1 MYKFCLS
8 HKYYNHMD
16 NLNYQPVGQGQNIFP
31 KHWMT
36 DNTGDN
42 ICEKNKY
49 YDMYTFHYWLWKNY
63 LDKFEKEKWICFS
76 TYRRFWEKM
85 NFDNDAELKD
95 KIIQTP
101 PNEWKNFETIL
112 TEPTDLR
119 NIKISKIW
127 KKGKKILI
135 KNPSV
140 LFNRNKRNIK
150 FHFDLMHY
158 EGNLDKAVDLIDSKD
173 KNEFIDYLNNETSV
187 NFWNLFCCNS
197 PLLLGRWYED
207 VFTWLFKCEKIFGFK
222 NLSGYETGRIY
233 AYLAERYL
241 PFWFKK
247 YSTTRTW
254 PIYFYDHEK
263 FNK

>member
-1 MYKFCLS
+1 
-8 HKYYNHMD
+8 MD
-16 NLNYQPVGQGQNIFP
+16 NLNYQPVGQGQKIFP

-63 LDKFEKEKWICFS
+63 LDKFEKEKSICFS

-158 EGNLDKAVDLIDSKD
+158 EGNLDKAVDLIDSKN
-173 KNEFIDYLNNETSV
+173 KNEFIDYLNSETSI

-247 YSTTRTW
+247 YSTTRIW
-254 PIYFYDHEK
+254 PIYFYDIR
-263 FNK
+263 NDIN

>member
-119 NIKISKIW
+119 SIKISKIW

-158 EGNLDKAVDLIDSKD
+158 EGNLDKAVDLIDSKN
-173 KNEFIDYLNNETSV
+173 KNEFIDYLNSETSI

-247 YSTTRTW
+247 YSITRTW